1 MSKLIGLIPICLVIP
16 YACPI
21 FASDW
26 VAIMFDS
33 FMFGFHG
40 LALIKL
46 IFPITKLCVK
56 NIINLVLDHLQPVLV
71 FISEYFPLLSGPDLV
86 GRKIRKIDVS
96 FRSSN
101 AEHSAALITTKYK
114 LGLSCAKL
122 SSSWLQAYSASD

>member
-1 MSKLIGLIPICLVIP
+1 MPKLIGLIPICLVIP
-16 YACPI
+16 YAYPI

-26 VAIMFDS
+26 VAVMFDS

-46 IFPITKLCVK
+46 IFPITKLFGK
-56 NIINLVLDHLQPVLV
+56 NIVNLVLDHLQPVLV

-101 AEHSAALITTKYK
+101 AEHSAVLITTRYNRRDRGVRKK
-114 LGLSCAKL
+114 RLGNCENQLM
-122 SSSWLQAYSASD
+122 